1 MSMYHGVDLA
11 WCAGAHVQ
19 PDPQVVEGAA
29 LGGSEAVISAGSEA
43 PSSKDALGKCLQ
55 MGI

>member
-11 WCAGAHVQ
+11 WCAGAHGQ